1 MTNVLITGAAGF
13 IGSHFLEACRNNKFE
28 DVNVT
33 ALVDKISYASNI
45 EALRFIN
52 FWRIPF
58 YHTDIQDSSTLIRAI
73 VDNNVDIVVNFAAET
88 HVDNSIRDAKPFV
101 ESNVRGTLGVL
112 EACRATKAKLL
123 HISTDEVYGPAG
135 DDGFVEEDKLNPKN
149 PYAATKAAAE
159 HLVESYRNTFGVNT
173 LIVRPSNNY
182 GPRQH
187 TEKFIPKYVTN
198 CLAGKPFPLYGDGE
212 QIREWFYV
220 KDNARMIRE
229 LVIKMAKNEVHDPV
243 LNLGRM
249 ASSISNIVMCQLL
262 HKELNPAIEFKKS
275 INFVDDRLG
284 HDRAYAINT
293 SKVMRL
299 LPKFEFTPFNQ
310 TLRECIDYYTGPK

>member
-13 IGSHFLEACRNNKFE
+13 IGSHFLETCRNNKFE

-33 ALVDKISYASNI
+33 ALVDKISYASNV
-45 EALRFIN
+45 ETLKFIN
-52 FWRIPF
+52 FWKIPF
-58 YHTDIQDSSTLIRAI
+58 YHSDIQDTSTMIRAI
-73 VDNNVDIVVNFAAET
+73 VDNNVNIVVNFAAET
-88 HVDNSIRDAKPFV
+88 HVDNSIRDAKPFI
-101 ESNVRGTLGVL
+101 ESNVKGTLSVL
-112 EACRATKAKLL
+112 EACRATKIKLL

-135 DDGFVEEDKLNPKN
+135 DDGFNEEDKLNPKN

-159 HLVESYRNTFGVNT
+159 HLVESYRNTFGVDS

-187 TEKFIPKYVTN
+187 IEKFIPKYITN
-198 CLAGKPFPLYGDGE
+198 CLAGKPFPLYGDGG

-229 LVIKMAKNEVHDPV
+229 LVIKMSKNQVEDRV

-249 ASSISNIVMCQLL
+249 ASSMSNLTMCQLL
-262 HKELNPAIEFKKS
+262 HKELNSMLYFDSTVNLVE
-275 INFVDDRLG
+275 DRLG
-284 HDRAYAINT
+284 HDRVYAINT

-299 LPKFEFTPFNQ
+299 LPKFEFTPFDQ
-310 TLRECIDYYTGPK
+310 TLKECVEYYAGSQ